1 MTDRSIVVFINPPN
15 TGTIPDDLS
24 AENVTTGVQ
33 HTDWANF
40 PHLGILSL
48 ASYIEKNSPF
58 SSVYMDG
65 VVCPV
70 ADIAS
75 FITENHEKIHAVC
88 VSLITANYGSGLK
101 ICEYAKNLDPE
112 IITFAGNDHFSA
124 LTQEVMSTSPV
135 LDYGFVGNEIFDPF
149 CRFLTDVR
157 AQPDINPSNYAG
169 LVCRKDNEIVRVPVA
184 TEQIFTDIQYDLLD
198 RFYPHTEVYTE
209 NFQKRLGKRLNQ
221 LLGRDIKR
229 GIPIE
234 FARGC
239 IKFSGD
245 DACSFCSIQYGG
257 MWRNQVNG
265 SSLAWNMIGDAYKAG
280 YDYLYVT
287 ADELPLTFPKLLL
300 QMAAERPDWHLALP
314 EKEQP
319 VLVGYARA
327 DGLQKEHVVAA
338 MREVGFRI
346 CYVGID
352 AGSPLSL
359 MAMNKPLRSKEP
371 MYQAEHMFQANQ
383 QAAENAKRH
392 GIALKL
398 GFVLGHIGMTQ
409 ELLEDNVRSVCDL
422 LDTSNESVVSIDVEM
437 LSPEPGSKDFHRL
450 THPKEALAFASS
462 HNLRLSDESTLNHFA
477 QKYTGCDVFDRD
489 EAIKDYVEAFMP
501 ELTFKQLTQARA
513 RIRQH
518 AKLRGVVIGD
528 VL

>member
-1 MTDRSIVVFINPPN
+1 MTERSIVIFINPPN

-48 ASYIEKNSPF
+48 ASYVKKNSPF
-58 SSVYMDG
+58 QSVYMDG

-70 ADIAS
+70 ADIAE
-75 FITENHEKIHAVC
+75 FISKNQKQIHAVC
-88 VSLITANYGSGLK
+88 MSMITANYGSGIKL
-101 ICEYAKNLDPE
+101 CEYAKNLDSE
-112 IITFAGNDHFSA
+112 IITIVGNDHFSA
-124 LTQEVMSTSPV
+124 LTDEVMSKSPMI
-135 LDYGFVGNEIFDPF
+135 DYGFVGNEIFDPF
-149 CRFLTDVR
+149 CRFLKDVR
-157 AQPDINPSNYAG
+157 AQPNLNPSLYSG
-169 LVCRKDNEIVRVPVA
+169 LVCRKNDEIVHVPVS
-184 TEQIFTDIQYDLLD
+184 TEAIFTDIQYDLLD
-198 RFYPHTEVYTE
+198 RFYNHTDVYTE
-209 NFQKRLGKRLNQ
+209 NFQKRLGKRLHQ
-221 LLGRDIKR
+221 LLGREIKR

-265 SSLAWNMIGDAYKAG
+265 ASLAWNMIGDAYKAG

-300 QMAAERPDWHLALP
+300 QMAENRPDWHLALP
-314 EKEQP
+314 VNEQP

-327 DGLQKEHVVAA
+327 DGLQKENVVAA

-352 AGSPLSL
+352 AGAPLSL
-359 MAMNKPLRSKEP
+359 IAMNKPLRSKDP
-371 MYQAEHMFQANQ
+371 KHQAEYMFAANQ
-383 QAAENAKRH
+383 KAAMNAKQH

-398 GFVLGHIGMTQ
+398 GFVLGHIGMTRD
-409 ELLEDNVRSVCDL
+409 LLEENVRSVCSL
-422 LDTSNESVVSIDVEM
+422 LDTSSDSVVSIDVEL
-437 LSPEPGSKDFHRL
+437 LSPEPGSKDFYHMIN
-450 THPKEALAFASS
+450 PQKALAFAEAHDLKLSS
-462 HNLRLSDESTLNHFA
+462 ERRLNHFA
-477 QKYTGCDVFDRD
+477 RKYTARDIFERD
-489 EAIKDYVEAFMP
+489 EAIKDYIKAFMP
-501 ELTFKQLTQARA
+501 ELTFKELSQART